1 MVHPTHVLRPG
12 GSPKHRALAYRSH
25 RPCCPTPSAPFG
37 CPTRRSQ
44 IAIEPAAPPDVSLPA
59 IAARPLVKTASGLV
73 QFRVQSETAV
83 RVWFQQLFAL
93 GPTLERGEL
102 SFRPLRKRTACHD
115 AAPLKPCMSAIERA
129 GELAYS
135 ALNHVDV
142 GPCLDADP

>member
-59 IAARPLVKTASGLV
+59 IAARPLVNTASG
-73 QFRVQSETAV
+73 TV
-83 RVWFQQLFAL
+83 RPGSMSVP
-93 GPTLERGEL
+93 GPSLQKRDVRATSGPPLIATEERTSWDVSNVPSPEVSL
-102 SFRPLRKRTACHD
+102 IYRSLRR
-115 AAPLKPCMSAIERA
+115 
-129 GELAYS
+129 
-135 ALNHVDV
+135 
-142 GPCLDADP
+142 